1 MELKG
6 TKTEKNLQ
14 KALQGEALAHL
25 KYQWYKSQLSNLSK
39 EYEKILDEIVHNE
52 KEHGKIWFKALHNG
66 EMPNDLENLLDSYE
80 GEKLEHLEMY
90 PHFSRVA
97 EEEGFKDISRLFYQ
111 IGLIEG
117 YHMEQF
123 QQLREHL
130 DDVHKSSE
138 EVVWKCLN
146 CGYKVKGEDAPLEC
160 PVCNHQRKYFT
171 KTNK

>member
-25 KYQWYKSQLSNLSK
+25 KYQWYKSQLGNLSK

-66 EMPNDLENLLDSYE
+66 SMPNDLDNLLDSYE

-130 DDVHKSSE
+130 GDVHKSSE

-146 CGYKVKGEDAPLEC
+146 CGYKVKGEDAPDVC
-160 PVCNHQRKYFT
+160 PVCNHPRKYFT
-171 KTNK
+171 KTKD